1 MGSVTVLDTNILI
14 YLLEGR
20 LQGELPTSGL
30 CVSVITEI
38 ELLSYNRLSEAQEVR
53 IRDMIARLTVIGL
66 TPQVKEA
73 AIQLRRA
80 TRLTIPDA
88 IIAATALSLS
98 AELLTNDDRPMTL
111 PGLVCRRMTVSPL

>member
-1 MGSVTVLDTNILI
+1 MTVLDTNILI

-38 ELLSYNRLSEAQEVR
+38 ELLSYDQLTETQEVR
-53 IRDMIARLTVIGL
+53 IRDLIARLTVIGL

-73 AIQLRRA
+73 AIRLRKA

-88 IIAATALSLS
+88 IIAATALSLN
-98 AELLTNDDRPMTL
+98 AELFTNDDRLMTL
-111 PGLVCRRMTVSPL
+111 PGLISRRLTVAPPLT